1 MKNISIVSEFGSNIR
16 FKQQILSNRLHLNP
30 ENSEII
36 AMLTYWGSTNKSI
49 AYLLDYGAVVG
60 FAYVE
65 HYMSKGTFGMYVH
78 PDYRGHG
85 YATELAIVV
94 REVMEDHGYADQPL
108 EVTERALSIFWRVF
122 GDEYPIAKIL

>member
-1 MKNISIVSEFGSNIR
+1 MLTIVSDFGSDIR
-16 FKQQILSNRLHLNP
+16 FKQQILRNRLHFDP

-65 HYMSKGTFGMYVH
+65 HYINKGTFGMFVH
-78 PDYRGHG
+78 PDYRYQG
-85 YATELAIVV
+85 YATELAIAVL
-94 REVMEDHGYADQPL
+94 EVMEDHGYTNQPL
-108 EVTERALSIFWRVF
+108 EVTGRALSIFRCVF
-122 GDEYPIAKIL
+122 G